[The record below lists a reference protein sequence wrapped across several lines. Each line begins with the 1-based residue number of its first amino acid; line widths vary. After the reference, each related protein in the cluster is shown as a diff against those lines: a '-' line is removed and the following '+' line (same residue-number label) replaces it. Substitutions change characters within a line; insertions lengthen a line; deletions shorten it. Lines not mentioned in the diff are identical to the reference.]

1 MNYISIKYEPLFE
14 PIGLTMKS
22 ITVHQLDEE
31 LLNGIEKL
39 ANEHGASLNRT
50 IKQLLR
56 QALGLESI
64 KKPPVDFSD
73 LCGVWSAAEL
83 KEFEENTAELNHVQ
97 AGDWS

>member
-1 MNYISIKYEPLFE
+1 MNYIATKYEPYFE
-14 PIGLTMKS
+14 PRDFAMKS

-39 ANEHGASLNRT
+39 ANEQSTSLNRT

-56 QALGLESI
+56 QALGLGND
-64 KKPPVDFSD
+64 KKPAVDFSD

-83 KEFEENTAELNHVQ
+83 KEFEENTSDLSHVE
-97 AGDWS
+97 AGD